1 MEYDYRQQ
9 VKSDILNF
17 IKNNNINF
25 KDFNNLSKLKEYI
38 KYKVWN
44 EDCVTGVGS
53 SSYFCDGYKAEE
65 AVAHNWDLLKEAV
78 EAFGYYNVNVIE
90 KGPEWADLTIRC
102 YLLDECIEEV
112 LKEIK
117 NKFDEEK
124 HQTRTIFTR
133 NNLFV
138 KC

>member
-9 VKSDILNF
+9 VKSDILNY

-25 KDFNNLSKLKEYI
+25 RDFNNLNELKEYL

-53 SSYFCDGYKAEE
+53 RSYFCDGYKAEE
-65 AVAHNWDLLKEAV
+65 AVAHNWELLQEAM
-78 EAFGYYNVNVIE
+78 EAFGYYNINVIE
-90 KGPEWADLTIRC
+90 RGAEWADLTIRC
-102 YLLDECIEEV
+102 YLLDECISEA

-124 HQTRTIFTR
+124 SQTRTIFTR

>member
-9 VKSDILNF
+9 VKSDILDY

-25 KDFNNLSKLKEYI
+25 RDFKNLRELKEYI

-65 AVAHNWDLLKEAV
+65 AVAHNWGLLKEAV

-90 KGPEWADLTIRC
+90 KGAEWADLTIRC

-124 HQTRTIFTR
+124 NQVRTIFTR

>member
-9 VKSDILNF
+9 VKSDILNY

-25 KDFNNLSKLKEYI
+25 RNFNNLNELKEYL

-124 HQTRTIFTR
+124 SQTRTIFTR